1 MPNGIIEKRLVRH
14 MPLNLDNYRLDD
26 KAMSERED
34 DMKQLKERVQ
44 IGITDNGKPI
54 YKWATGYH
62 RQEVLLNAA
71 RILSEYGRIE
81 PYEPHK
87 EGPLFN
93 DYMRDWY
100 ESIRAKQAPDRIDE
114 EKGRLKNYI
123 FPFFEGMRLEEI
135 KPRDIDRYFLQDEIQ
150 ALSTSTVD
158 KHGQFLN
165 MMFRFAIR
173 NEDVD
178 KNPVADYQQ
187 LLPKRV
193 KNRDALEQADVA
205 DIISHLSELRDEDN
219 LLLSLLLFTGMR
231 RGEALGLQVKHIDTL
246 QRTVSI
252 RQSLRY
258 LSGKTLLKPPK
269 TMSSIRTI
277 PILNGF
283 PYELISDRKPDDF
296 VLGGASPWTERRFVC
311 SWQRIEKTI
320 NLHGATPHIFRHTYT
335 TFAIASG
342 EDLKTVQGLM
352 GHATASITMDVYAH
366 IQQNKMLKASERLK
380 DMYSHPL

>member
-1 MPNGIIEKRLVRH
+1 
-14 MPLNLDNYRLDD
+14 
-26 KAMSERED
+26 
-34 DMKQLKERVQ
+34 MKQLKECVQ
-44 IGITDNGKPI
+44 IGITDNGKPV
-54 YKWATGYH
+54 YKWATGYS
-62 RQEVLLNAA
+62 RQEVLQNAA
-71 RILSEYGRIE
+71 RILCEHGQIE
-81 PYEPHK
+81 AYTPHK

-93 DYMRDWY
+93 DYMRYWY
-100 ESIRAKQAPDRIDE
+100 ENIRSKQAPDRIDE

-123 FPFFEGMRLEEI
+123 YPFFEGMRLAEI
-135 KPRDIDRYFLQDEIQ
+135 KPRDIDRYFLQDELQ

-165 MMFRFAIR
+165 MMFRFAIK

-178 KNPVADYQQ
+178 KNPAADYQP

-193 KNRDALEQADVA
+193 KNREALNQGDVE
-205 DIISHLSELRDEDN
+205 DIITHLPELRDEDN

-231 RGEALGLQVKHIDTL
+231 RGEALGLQVKHIDTM

-252 RQSLRY
+252 RQSLRF
-258 LSGKTLLKPPK
+258 LSGKTFVKAPK
-269 TMSSIRTI
+269 TLSSIRTI

-283 PYELISDRKPDDF
+283 PYELISGKEPDDF
-296 VLGGASPWTERRFVC
+296 VLGGASPWTERRFAC
-311 SWQRIEKTI
+311 AWRRIERTI
-320 NLHGATPHIFRHTYT
+320 NLHGATPHVFRHTYT

-366 IQQNKMLKASERLK
+366 IQQAKMLNAGEHLN
-380 DMYSHPL
+380 DMYSRPM